1 MPRVL
6 ANFTTA
12 AARHTAMS
20 YHGAEMARLANDI
33 KAGDVKDEAIK
44 LVRYLQDPMEEAQ
57 GIRAFLFAQYL
68 GGSLAN
74 GLVNM
79 TQPFMVTGPYL
90 TQTTSAS
97 DAAIQLMKAAAVNPQ
112 KLTGAERNAYD
123 KAHREG
129 VVSPQEIH
137 QLRAQTG
144 GLPLAKNLALRKLS
158 YLWGSIYALTEQF
171 NRTTTFVAAYRI
183 AEKKGIADPYE
194 FAKEAVQETQFVY
207 NKGNRPNWARGPV
220 GATVF
225 TFKQFSISYLELAHR
240 LYKHDKKAFAL
251 MALMLLAAGGI
262 EGLPFAEDI
271 EDMVDTMG
279 QWLGYAT
286 NSKKKVRQWAMS
298 ILGPD
303 MSQIALRG
311 VSGLPWMPV
320 DVSARMGMSNL
331 IPGTAL
337 LKQSEKNKARDV
349 IELVG
354 PVGQLIPTE
363 DTMLGRAL
371 ERLAKGDVEGAIK
384 AGAPRAVQAVVK
396 GAEQLSTGNAT
407 DIRGRKITKV
417 TPGEAVLQMA
427 GLNPSG
433 VARESQRT
441 GIVQQDIDLHNRME
455 DEIAEQWARGV
466 VDKEPDQVR
475 KAKEKLKQ
483 WNEDNESLRI
493 AITSRQIMQRTKALR
508 TSREERFVKSA
519 PREIRG
525 AVRQE
530 LR

>member
-1 MPRVL
+1 
-6 ANFTTA
+6 
-12 AARHTAMS
+12 
-20 YHGAEMARLANDI
+20 
-33 KAGDVKDEAIK
+33 
-44 LVRYLQDPMEEAQ
+44 
-57 GIRAFLFAQYL
+57 
-68 GGSLAN
+68 
-74 GLVNM
+74 
-79 TQPFMVTGPYL
+79 
-90 TQTTSAS
+90 
-97 DAAIQLMKAAAVNPQ
+97 MKAAHASAHPE
-112 KLTGAERNAYD
+112 KLTGAEGEAY
-123 KAHREG
+123 KRAHREG

-171 NRTTTFVAAYRI
+171 NRTTTFLAAYRI
-183 AEKKGIADPYE
+183 AEKKGIANPYA
-194 FAKEAVQETQFVY
+194 FAKDAVEQTQGVY
-207 NKGNRPNWARGPV
+207 NKGNRPNIGRGPV
-220 GATVF
+220 GATVM
-225 TFKQFSISYLELAHR
+225 TFKQFSIFYLELAHR

-396 GAEQLSTGNAT
+396 GAEQLATGKAT
-407 DIRGRKITKV
+407 DIRGKKITTV

-433 VARESQRT
+433 VAREQQRI
-441 GIVQQDIDLHNRME
+441 GIVQQDIDLHRRME
-455 DEIAEQWARGV
+455 DEIGEQWARGV

-475 KAKEKLKQ
+475 KAKQKLAD
-483 WNEDNESLRI
+483 WNADNPDLRI
-493 AITSRQIMQRTKALR
+493 AINSRQIMQRTKALR

-519 PREIRG
+519 PKEIRG
-525 AVRQE
+525 EVRQA